1 LVSFFNQMD
10 LSILTYP
17 KDLIPEGVDAS
28 LWVRY
33 LKGAAAFDLLLEK
46 GQRCPGN
53 PNGIRCQC
61 LIPKDKI
68 CLIWGKVAEI
78 ADQIGGWT
86 AKHVGGLD

>member
-1 LVSFFNQMD
+1 MD

-17 KDLIPEGVDAS
+17 AELIPEDVDAS

-33 LKGAAAFDLLLEK
+33 LKGTRAWDDLYTLR
-46 GQRCPGN
+46 QRCPGN

-86 AKHVGGLD
+86 GEHVGGLG

>member
-1 LVSFFNQMD
+1 MD
-10 LSILTYP
+10 LSLLTYP
-17 KDLIPEGVDAS
+17 AELIPEGVEPA

-33 LKGAAAFDLLLEK
+33 LKGVRAWDSCYTAK
-46 GQRCPGN
+46 QRCPGN

-86 AKHVGGLD
+86 AEHVGGLN

>member
-1 LVSFFNQMD
+1 MD

-17 KDLIPEGVDAS
+17 KDLIPEGVSPS

-33 LKGAAAFDLLLEK
+33 LKGVRAWDDLYTLK
-46 GQRCPGN
+46 QRCPGN

-86 AKHVGGLD
+86 AEHVGGLD